1 MALDSISLLFP
12 KSPFA
17 FQPGDRYTLSLP
29 TLASD
34 ALALAQTGLEA
45 KAKGKRLVVICADA
59 ADVYRLSQEIS
70 WFAPNLSVSSLPDWE
85 TLPYDVLS
93 PQEDLVSERL
103 ATLYRLSTERSE
115 GDVVLVSAVTASQ
128 RFAPV
133 SFVGGNTFFF
143 RTGDT
148 VSITS
153 LKSNL
158 VKAGYANVK
167 EVLAAGEFAVRG
179 EIVDVFPMGTD
190 RPFRLD
196 FFDDEIES
204 IRWFDARRSARWRR
218 STKSV
223 SCLDTNSR

>member
-1 MALDSISLLFP
+1 MALDSISPLFS

-17 FQPGDRYTLSLP
+17 FQPGDRYALSLP

-45 KAKGKRLVVICADA
+45 KAQRKRLVVICADA

-115 GDVVLVSAVTASQ
+115 GDVVLVSAVTA
-128 RFAPV
+128 PLWV
-133 SFVGGNTFFF
+133 SVAT
-143 RTGDT
+143 
-148 VSITS
+148 TS
-153 LKSNL
+153 
-158 VKAGYANVK
+158 
-167 EVLAAGEFAVRG
+167 
-179 EIVDVFPMGTD
+179 P
-190 RPFRLD
+190 
-196 FFDDEIES
+196 
-204 IRWFDARRSARWRR
+204 RS
-218 STKSV
+218 
-223 SCLDTNSR
+223 L